1 MVIDS
6 MTRGARN
13 PGCQYCRYG
22 KYFGSNGCYHCI
34 DVDCDDNPAIC
45 THFQDGE
52 DFNFGVEFA
61 TRIHYCPMCGRKLDE
76 DVE

>member
-1 MVIDS
+1 MVINS
-6 MTRGARN
+6 MTSGTRN

-22 KYFGSNGCYHCI
+22 KHFGSNGCYHCI
-34 DVDCDDNPAIC
+34 DIDCDDNPAIC

-61 TRIHYCPMCGRKLDE
+61 ARIRYCPMCGRKLSE
-76 DVE
+76 VA